1 MSVGVRQP
9 DSRRKYW
16 RRRIYLAALAFT
28 VLFIAWRSILN
39 HLLAAELAAIRER
52 NYPITLAELDRW
64 YPRVP
69 EEENSALVFGKAF
82 ANLSGQFNPS
92 LLLDDKSRDL
102 ALPDEAGAGPCKQ
115 AVAGYLSG
123 NGEALAFL
131 HQASN
136 IPRSRFPINLGK
148 LSIMPYPHLG
158 NVVRSAYLLQTDAA
172 NHAEDV
178 SPELA
183 VLSVKSSFA
192 LSRSLAKEPLVRSHL
207 ARIESQRIAVSSLQ
221 HMLNK
226 TSLTDEQLGSLSVAL
241 EKADDQ
247 RGLARAFIGQRCIGI
262 HGFNM
267 LRDTTDL
274 TALPAGR
281 TRPLSQRLLI
291 NVTIFL
297 SSPQYLYDSCGF
309 LQWDEL
315 HYLQLMDR
323 YIQTAQTD
331 FPDRIAAAQVLRK
344 SLEQQD
350 GLHAFSRGW
359 LRGMNGS
366 RVILKDAAVTARL
379 RSARVV
385 IAIERFRI
393 SHNHELPETL
403 TELTPFGSSG
413 VPIDPF
419 DGQPL
424 RYKKLAPRYVVYSI
438 GEKGDGTG
446 SGQDDLAF
454 LVER

>member
-1 MSVGVRQP
+1 M
-9 DSRRKYW
+9 
-16 RRRIYLAALAFT
+16 
-28 VLFIAWRSILN
+28 
-39 HLLAAELAAIRER
+39 AAIHER
-52 NYPITLAELDRW
+52 NYPVTLAELDRW

-69 EEENSALVFGKAF
+69 VEENSALVFGKAF
-82 ANLSGQFNPS
+82 ASLSGQFNPS
-92 LLLDDKSRDL
+92 LLLDDKSIDL
-102 ALPDEAGAGPCKQ
+102 PPADGSSADPGKQ
-115 AVAGYLSG
+115 TMAGYLSG
-123 NGEALAFL
+123 NIEALALL

-148 LSIMPYPHLG
+148 LSIMPYPHLA
-158 NVVRSAYLLQTDAA
+158 NAVRSAYLLQTDAA
-172 NHAEDV
+172 NHAEDT

-183 VLSVKSSFA
+183 ILSVESSFA

-207 ARIESQRIAVSSLQ
+207 ARIETQKIAVSSLQ
-221 HMLNK
+221 HILNK
-226 TSLTDEQLGSLSVAL
+226 TRLTDEQLAALAVAL

-262 HGFNM
+262 QGFNM
-267 LRDTTDL
+267 MRDTTDL
-274 TALPAGR
+274 IALPAGR
-281 TRPLSQRLLI
+281 SRPLSQRLFL
-291 NVTIFL
+291 NVAIFF

-315 HYLQLMDR
+315 NYLQSMDR

-331 FPDRIAAAQVLRK
+331 FPERIAAAQVLRQ

-379 RSARVV
+379 RSARIA
-385 IAIERFRI
+385 IAIERFRV
-393 SHNHELPETL
+393 SHDHQLPQTVA
-403 TELTPFGSSG
+403 ELTPFGSSG
-413 VPIDPF
+413 VPTDPF

-424 RYKKLAPRYVVYSI
+424 RYKKLAPGYVVYSI
-438 GEKGDGTG
+438 GEKGDGAG
-446 SGQDDLAF
+446 NRQDDLAF

>member
-1 MSVGVRQP
+1 MSVGVQQP
-9 DSRRKYW
+9 GSRWKHW
-16 RRRIYLAALAFT
+16 RRRIYLSALAFS
-28 VLFIAWRSILN
+28 VLFIAWRLILN
-39 HLLAAELAAIRER
+39 RLLAAEMVAIHER
-52 NYPITLAELDRW
+52 NYPVTLAELDRW

-69 EEENSALVFGKAF
+69 VEENSALVFRKAF
-82 ANLSGQFNPS
+82 ASLSGQFNPS
-92 LLLDDKSRDL
+92 FLLDDKSIDL
-102 ALPDEAGAGPCKQ
+102 PPTDESQVDPGKQ
-115 AVAGYLSG
+115 TVAGYLSG
-123 NGEALAFL
+123 NGEALALL

-148 LSIMPYPHLG
+148 LSIMPYQHLG

-172 NHAEDV
+172 NHAEDT

-183 VLSVKSSFA
+183 ILSVESSFA

-207 ARIESQRIAVSSLQ
+207 ARIDSQRIAVSSLQ

-226 TSLTDEQLGSLSVAL
+226 TSLTDEQLGSLATAL

-267 LRDTTDL
+267 MRDTTDL

-291 NVTIFL
+291 NVTVFF

-315 HYLQLMDR
+315 NYLQLMDR

-331 FPDRIAAAQVLRK
+331 FPERIAAAEALRQ

-379 RSARVV
+379 RSARIA
-385 IAIERFRI
+385 IAIERFRV
-393 SHNHELPETL
+393 SHDHQLPQTVA
-403 TELTPFGSSG
+403 ELTPFGSSE

-424 RYKKLAPRYVVYSI
+424 RYKKLAPGYVVYSI

-446 SGQDDLAF
+446 SRQDDLAF
-454 LVER
+454 FVER

>member
-1 MSVGVRQP
+1 VSAGVRQHV
-9 DSRRKYW
+9 SRRKHW
-16 RRRIYLAALAFT
+16 RRIYLSALVFSL
-28 VLFIAWRSILN
+28 LFIGWRLILN
-39 HLLAAELAAIRER
+39 RLLATEMTAIRER
-52 NYPITLAELDRW
+52 NYPVTLAELDRW

-69 EEENSALVFGKAF
+69 VEENSALVFRKAF
-82 ANLSGQFNPS
+82 ASLSGQFNPS
-92 LLLDDKSRDL
+92 FLVDNKSTDL
-102 ALPDEAGAGPCKQ
+102 PPTGESPVDLGKQ
-115 AVAGYLSG
+115 TAAGYLSG
-123 NGEALAFL
+123 NGEALSLL

-136 IPRSRFPINLGK
+136 IARSRFPINLGK
-148 LSIMPYPHLG
+148 LSIMPYPHLA

-172 NHAEDV
+172 KHAEDT

-183 VLSVKSSFA
+183 VLSVESSFA

-207 ARIESQRIAVSSLQ
+207 ARIESQSIAVSSLQ

-226 TSLTDEQLGSLSVAL
+226 TCLTDEQLGNLAVAL

-262 HGFNM
+262 HSFNLM
-267 LRDTTDL
+267 RDTTDL
-274 TALPAGR
+274 TALPVGQS
-281 TRPLSQRLLI
+281 RPLGQRLLI
-291 NVTIFL
+291 NVTVFL
-297 SSPQYLYDSCGF
+297 SSPQYLYDTCGF

-315 HYLQLMDR
+315 NYLQLMER

-331 FPDRIAAAQVLRK
+331 FPERIAAAQALRR

-379 RSARVV
+379 RSARIA
-385 IAIERFRI
+385 IAIERFRV
-393 SHNHELPETL
+393 SHDHQLPQTL
-403 TELTPFGSSG
+403 AELTPFGSSG

-424 RYKKLAPRYVVYSI
+424 RYNKLTPGYVVYSI
-438 GEKGDGTG
+438 GEKGDGDG
-446 SGQDDLAF
+446 SRQGDLAF

>member
-1 MSVGVRQP
+1 
-9 DSRRKYW
+9 
-16 RRRIYLAALAFT
+16 LAFL
-28 VLFIAWRSILN
+28 VLFIAWRLILN
-39 HLLAAELAAIRER
+39 RLLAAEMAAIHEQ
-52 NYPITLAELDRW
+52 NYPVTLAELDRW

-69 EEENSALVFGKAF
+69 TEENSALVFRKAF
-82 ANLSGQFNPS
+82 ASLSGQFDPCFLMDDNSINLPS
-92 LLLDDKSRDL
+92 
-102 ALPDEAGAGPCKQ
+102 ADEARVIPVKQ
-115 AVAGYLSG
+115 TVADYLGG
-123 NGEALAFL
+123 NGEALALL

-136 IPRSRFPINLGK
+136 ISRSRFPINLGK
-148 LSIMPYPHLG
+148 LSIMPYPHLA

-172 NHAEDV
+172 NHADDT

-183 VLSVKSSFA
+183 LLSVESSFA

-207 ARIESQRIAVSSLQ
+207 TRIESQKIAVSSLQ
-221 HMLNK
+221 HTLNK
-226 TSLTDEQLGSLSVAL
+226 TSLTEEQLASLASAL

-262 HGFNM
+262 YSFDR

-274 TALPAGR
+274 TVLPAGR
-281 TRPLSQRLLI
+281 SRPLSQRLLI
-291 NVTIFL
+291 NTVLFL
-297 SSPQYLYDSCGF
+297 SSPQYLYDTCGF

-323 YIQTAQTD
+323 YIQTAQMD
-331 FPDRIAAAQVLRK
+331 FPERISAAQVLRQ

-350 GLHAFSRGW
+350 GLHALSHGW

-366 RVILKDAAVTARL
+366 RVIVKDAAATARL
-379 RSARVV
+379 RSARIA
-385 IAIERFRI
+385 IAIERFRV
-393 SHNHELPETL
+393 SHDHQLPQTL
-403 TELTPFGSSG
+403 AELTPFGNSG

-424 RYKKLAPRYVVYSI
+424 RYKKLARGYVVYST

-446 SGQDDLAF
+446 NRQNDLAF
-454 LVER
+454 LVEH

>member
-1 MSVGVRQP
+1 VSAGIRQP
-9 DSRRKYW
+9 GSRWKYW
-16 RRRIYLAALAFT
+16 RQRISLVALAIT
-28 VLFIAWRSILN
+28 VLFIAWRLILN
-39 HLLAAELAAIRER
+39 RLLAAEMAAIHNQ
-52 NYPITLAELDRW
+52 NYPVTLAELDRW

-69 EEENSALVFGKAF
+69 VKENSALVLRKAF
-82 ANLSGQFNPS
+82 ASLSGQFNPS
-92 LLLDDKSRDL
+92 FLVDEKSIDL
-102 ALPDEAGAGPCKQ
+102 SPPDESQ
-115 AVAGYLSG
+115 ADPGKLTLAGYLSG

-136 IPRSRFPINLGK
+136 FPRSRFPINLGK
-148 LSIMPYPHLG
+148 LSIMPYPHLA
-158 NVVRSAYLLQTDAA
+158 NVVHSAYLLQTDAA
-172 NHAEDV
+172 DHAEDA

-207 ARIESQRIAVSSLQ
+207 ARIDSQRIAVSSLQ

-226 TSLTDEQLGSLSVAL
+226 TSLTEEQLASLATAL

-262 HGFNM
+262 HSFNLM
-267 LRDTTDL
+267 RDTTDL
-274 TALPAGR
+274 TALPVGQS
-281 TRPLSQRLLI
+281 RPLNQRLLI
-291 NVTIFL
+291 NVTVFL

-315 HYLQLMDR
+315 NYLQLMDR

-331 FPDRIAAAQVLRK
+331 FPERIAAAHALRQ

-379 RSARVV
+379 RSARIA
-385 IAIERFRI
+385 IAIERFRV
-393 SHNHELPETL
+393 SHNYQLPQTL
-403 TELTPFGSSG
+403 AELTPFGNSG
-413 VPIDPF
+413 VPVDPF

-424 RYKKLAPRYVVYSI
+424 RYKKLAPGYAVYSI
-438 GEKGDGTG
+438 GEKGDGAGTR
-446 SGQDDLAF
+446 QDDLAF

>member
-1 MSVGVRQP
+1 VSAGVQQSG
-9 DSRRKYW
+9 SRWKHW
-16 RRRIYLAALAFT
+16 RRHISLAALVLS
-28 VLFIAWRSILN
+28 VLFIAWRLILN
-39 HLLAAELAAIRER
+39 RLLAAEMAAIHER
-52 NYPITLAELDRW
+52 NCPVTLAELDRW

-69 EEENSALVFGKAF
+69 VEENSALVFRKAF
-82 ANLSGQFNPS
+82 ASLSGKFNPS
-92 LLLDDKSRDL
+92 FLVDDKSIDL
-102 ALPDEAGAGPCKQ
+102 PPLDEPGADPGKQ
-115 AVAGYLSG
+115 TMAGYLSG
-123 NGEALAFL
+123 NGEALALL

-148 LSIMPYPHLG
+148 LSILPYPHLA

-172 NHAEDV
+172 SHDGDT

-183 VLSVKSSFA
+183 VLSVESSFA

-207 ARIESQRIAVSSLQ
+207 ARIETQRIAVSSLQ

-226 TSLTDEQLGSLSVAL
+226 TSLTDEQLESLATAL

-262 HGFNM
+262 HSFNLM
-267 LRDTTDL
+267 RDTTDL
-274 TALPAGR
+274 TALPVGQS
-281 TRPLSQRLLI
+281 RPLGQRLLI
-291 NVTIFL
+291 NVTVFL

-315 HYLQLMDR
+315 NYLQLMDR

-331 FPDRIAAAQVLRK
+331 FPERIAAAQLLRR
-344 SLEQQD
+344 SLDQQA

-366 RVILKDAAVTARL
+366 RIILKDAAVTARL
-379 RSARVV
+379 RSAR
-385 IAIERFRI
+385 IAIAVERFRV
-393 SHNHELPETL
+393 SHEHQLPQTL
-403 TELTPFGSSG
+403 AELTPFGSSG
-413 VPIDPF
+413 VPNDPF

-424 RYKKLAPRYVVYSI
+424 RYKKLTMGYVVYSI

-446 SGQDDLAF
+446 GRQDDLAF